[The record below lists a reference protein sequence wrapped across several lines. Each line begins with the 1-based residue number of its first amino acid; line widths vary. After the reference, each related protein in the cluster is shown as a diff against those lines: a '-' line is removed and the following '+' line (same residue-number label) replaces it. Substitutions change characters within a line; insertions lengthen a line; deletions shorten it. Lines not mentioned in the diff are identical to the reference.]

1 MPSLRDIHRNIK
13 SVKST
18 RQITY
23 AMKMVAAARI
33 RRAQGAILSSRP
45 FALKME
51 QMIED
56 LQNELADEDF
66 KKSGVYRLFMPNTSS
81 TAVGLVLIS
90 SDRGMC
96 GAFNSNLFRSALEWI
111 NKNKDK
117 KIYIIVVGKKV
128 RNLIRRLK
136 GLDLEII
143 YESIGIFPHVGYV
156 HAELLGRA
164 VLESYGKYPIGSM
177 TVIYNEFKSL
187 VSQRIVEIELLPL
200 EKQTAGLPLN
210 HQDVVV
216 PEAKRSGAF
225 EKSARFK
232 DFFFEPEKKVL
243 LETLLPRYIKA
254 QFYRILLESQ
264 AAELSARMNAMESA
278 SKNASELIE
287 DLTLKLNK
295 TRQSMITREI
305 SDITGGAE
313 ALRGI
318 P

>member
-164 VLESYGKYPIGSM
+164 VLESYGKYPIRSM

-187 VSQRIVEIELLPL
+187 VSQRIIEIELLPL
-200 EKQTAGLPLN
+200 QKQG
-210 HQDVVV
+210 
-216 PEAKRSGAF
+216 F
-225 EKSARFK
+225 EKSARLK

-287 DLTLKLNK
+287 DLILKLNK
-295 TRQSMITREI
+295 TRQSMITNEI
-305 SDITGGAE
+305 SDIIGGAE